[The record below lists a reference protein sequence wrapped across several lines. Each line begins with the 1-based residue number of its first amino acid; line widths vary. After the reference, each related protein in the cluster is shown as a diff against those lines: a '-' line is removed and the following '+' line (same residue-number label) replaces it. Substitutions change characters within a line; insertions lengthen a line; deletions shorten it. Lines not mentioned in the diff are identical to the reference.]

1 MKERIQKLIHSQ
13 GLTSSQFAEIIG
25 VQRSSISHIL
35 SGRNNPSLEFVTKTL
50 EKFTNV
56 NTEWLV
62 FGKGKM
68 YKSKS
73 MDRDLF
79 LDYDT
84 ADTSTQKQANES
96 KQKERT
102 PEKKEKIT
110 EQLPPIQSNTVE
122 RIVIF
127 YHDKTF
133 ETYRPRVAK

>member
-50 EKFTNV
+50 SKFTNV
-56 NTEWLV
+56 NIEWLM

-79 LDYDT
+79 TDT
-84 ADTSTQKQANES
+84 HSNNISAQKQVDES
-96 KQKERT
+96 KPE
-102 PEKKEKIT
+102 EKKQKTEEKIS
-110 EQLPPIQSNTVE
+110 EQLPPIQSDTIE
-122 RIVIF
+122 KIIVF
-127 YHDKTF
+127 YYDKTF
-133 ETYRPRVAK
+133 ETYIPRVAK